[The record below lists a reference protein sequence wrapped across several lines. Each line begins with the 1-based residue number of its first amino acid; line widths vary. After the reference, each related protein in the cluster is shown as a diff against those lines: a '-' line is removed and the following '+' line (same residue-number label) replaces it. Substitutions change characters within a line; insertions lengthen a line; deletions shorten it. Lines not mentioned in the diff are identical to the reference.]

1 MWLTLT
7 AAEAAV
13 RLMAALCTWPCSRTR
28 VCWSHAWG
36 HHWVIIFS
44 GEKVKLFLW
53 LRSQRANKMV
63 SVLCLMT
70 HLDAFLF
77 FCEMTHLVVGF
88 FCHRLSFLSVI
99 LFPVNFCIVWIL
111 YSPSCLL
118 KTPYWYLT
126 PALFMKTVIF
136 GFNLSAACCL
146 LFNILLIKAIRLGLL
161 HLFICIQF
169 PSPSCFQPLG
179 AVSFQQHS
187 WLARFPLKQMTG
199 FSGCASYKPS
209 LTGSCNIQDFVSA
222 MSSHYDIST

>member
-1 MWLTLT
+1 
-7 AAEAAV
+7 
-13 RLMAALCTWPCSRTR
+13 
-28 VCWSHAWG
+28 
-36 HHWVIIFS
+36 
-44 GEKVKLFLW
+44 
-53 LRSQRANKMV
+53 MV
-63 SVLCLMT
+63 SVLCLIT

-77 FCEMTHLVVGF
+77 FVKWLILLLVF

-126 PALFMKTVIF
+126 PALFMKTVI
-136 GFNLSAACCL
+136 LDLIWVL
-146 LFNILLIKAIRLGLL
+146 LVVWFLIYYWLRPL
-161 HLFICIQF
+161 HLVYCTYLFLF
-169 PSPSCFQPLG
+169 DSHHHPASGHLELS

-199 FSGCASYKPS
+199 FSGEKGGCASYKPS

-222 MSSHYDIST
+222 MSAHYNIST